1 MDQVPKSAATQ
12 AELRAHFKKFWDGTA
27 WRCGAR
33 RRRCLRC
40 GFLYQAADQMLLECP
55 QCGACR
61 RCKKRVKSG
70 ASRCASHER
79 GHLRVDGVLHPA
91 AYHKSLKR
99 SGNDLASRYA
109 EVYKT
114 IEMRSVKQEAALLQ
128 TRAQQVA
135 EQLTVNQSTAAWL
148 RMRAS
153 VSQIDALQA
162 KVAAGDKAAQRSY
175 GSLVAAIFADIRAGA
190 QEAGMWSE
198 AMVLAERV
206 ANMKAREAA
215 IERDRKAYLT
225 AAEAVALTS
234 SLAFATLEVFADLR
248 AAIESHHQQLV
259 EAVPDLAE
267 RVKANP
273 DGVAAIVDGWLA
285 DNAPVKVLKA
295 FGPAKQKVITRVA
308 TATGQSAELLAG
320 EG

>member
-1 MDQVPKSAATQ
+1 MDRIPKSAATQ
-12 AELRAHFKKFWDGTA
+12 AELRAYFKKYYDGSA

-33 RRRCLRC
+33 RRRCSRC
-40 GFLYQAADQMLLECP
+40 GFRYQAAEQMLLECP
-55 QCGACR
+55 QCGTSRRCR
-61 RCKKRVKSG
+61 RRVGAG
-70 ASRCASHER
+70 ASRCTSHER
-79 GHLRVDGVLHPA
+79 GHLRVPGVLHPA
-91 AYHKSLKR
+91 AYHKAFAR
-99 SGNDLASRYA
+99 SGKDLASRYA
-109 EVYKT
+109 EVYKA

-148 RMRAS
+148 RMRAA

-162 KVAAGDKAAQRSY
+162 KVAAGDKAAQRVY
-175 GSLVAAIFADIRAGA
+175 GSLVAGIFADIRSGA

-248 AAIESHHQQLV
+248 SAIESHHQQLV
-259 EAVPDLAE
+259 DAVPNLAE
-267 RVKANP
+267 RIKANP
-273 DGVAAIVDGWLA
+273 DGAAGIAAEWLA
-285 DNAPVKVLKA
+285 ENSPAKVLKA
-295 FGPAKQKVITRVA
+295 FGPAKQKVIARVA
-308 TATGQSAELLAG
+308 TATGQSSELLAG